1 MVIHSPKQPDFV
13 SKSKRR
19 TTCPSYDVP
28 AMSQSEHV
36 SVPRFRAKIFFLVAL
51 FSFLAN
57 LAFAETDPDADV
69 SFISHKYIGL
79 TLGHLFFLFVGIKF
93 VWPKSRIR
101 FGIYILG
108 YVILYVLLGGYA
120 HRELLMM
127 LFSLIYAAT
136 FHTPLLFAWFLV
148 FIFSFV
154 LYPYYAFAEFVVGI
168 LLVTGVHS
176 LWKGNRGIF
185 LTGSFL
191 WGSALLVVL
200 ILPLVSLVSQSTP
213 QEVFRVWEGA
223 DQTSGN
229 LVRSAIWLSLK
240 TATIS
245 TLILAAMGIPLAY
258 ALARAR
264 FTGRQVLL
272 TMIDIPIV
280 IPQPIVGI
288 ALLQFIGE
296 KVTLG
301 AFFNDTFG
309 LRFSGATA
317 GIVLAQVFVSTPFLI
332 RAAMAAFEEV
342 DPKLERVA
350 RTLGANA
357 AQAFGLV
364 ALPLAARGIF
374 AGLILG
380 WARAIS
386 EFGSILIL
394 AEFPETA
401 PVMIYHLFIR
411 HGLSQ
416 QTLPAVVLLIFVCL
430 WCFIG
435 LHLVRTVWGG
445 SYLGGGRNA
454 QHDQN

>member
-1 MVIHSPKQPDFV
+1 MVKPPVRKPDLV
-13 SKSKRR
+13 SN
-19 TTCPSYDVP
+19 DP
-28 AMSQSEHV
+28 AISLNGHGSL
-36 SVPRFRAKIFFLVAL
+36 SRFRAKIFLLVAL
-51 FSFLAN
+51 TSLTAS
-57 LAFAETDPDADV
+57 LAFADTDPELDG

-79 TLGHLFFLFVGIKF
+79 ALGHLFFLFVGIKF

-101 FGIYILG
+101 FGIYIVG
-108 YVILYVLLGGYA
+108 YVILYVLLGGYT
-120 HRELLMM
+120 HRELLLM

-154 LYPYYAFAEFVVGI
+154 LFPYYAFAEFVVGI
-168 LLVTGVHS
+168 MLVTGAYS
-176 LWKGNRGIF
+176 LWKGNRGFF

-200 ILPLVSLVSQSTP
+200 ILPLTSLVSQSTP
-213 QEVFRVWEGA
+213 QEVARVWQGA

-240 TATIS
+240 TATVS
-245 TLILAAMGIPLAY
+245 TLILGALGIPLAY

-301 AFFNDTFG
+301 AFLNDTFG

-317 GIVLAQVFVSTPFLI
+317 GIVLAQVFVSAPFLV
-332 RAAMAAFEEV
+332 RAAVAAFEAV
-342 DPKLERVA
+342 DPKLEQVA

-357 AQAFGLV
+357 SQAFRLV

-435 LHLVRTVWGG
+435 LHLIRTAWGG

-454 QHDQN
+454 QHDPN